1 MKFLKQLDKRLILLI
16 SLMVIPVNCLAIVF
30 SSISIREAQRRVRTS
45 FEKDFE
51 IYMER
56 NSASYERIEEWYRNY
71 ILKYQNSLLDPYY
84 YSAVHSINMTN
95 EISSVWN
102 LYGAQGFFYVREN
115 VGEGNLF
122 FKTSKS
128 LYEEKHK
135 ESLRRELEVFLAEKK
150 DKRESGWVLE
160 NIGNMPFCMIQ
171 YHYQNYDIGIAF
183 DLEKQ
188 LEEWF
193 STENAEFGTIVI
205 SSGEKEAVLE
215 KNGFCSW
222 REKAQEKIQQKTDGQ
237 SKVECYLVKDKGDI
251 LISLTDIKIA
261 DIVPKTYRILQLVA
275 YLSLAMIWVLWIVIR
290 RQAVEPLKALE
301 KGMKELDQGDWYYRI
316 EKEGKTEEFAYMYRS
331 FNQMADSILLARKRE
346 AELYQVKLNNLKLQV
361 NPHVLLNSLTTIYS
375 MAQTKKY
382 EGIQKFVMN
391 LVEYFRYCLRE
402 NNDLVPLLSEIRFI
416 ENYMEIQKVRYP
428 NELSFSYQIEEG
440 CEKEMLPPFMIQ
452 NFVENA
458 VKYGR
463 IADAT
468 IEVLVNVRRD
478 AGKLLISVCDTGK
491 GIPPEIMECLNSG
504 EVYQDHNG
512 QKHIGVWNCRKRLEY
527 FYGSKAG
534 LKMMSTLNQGTQ
546 VWIEL
551 PCENS
556 NERVLR
562 K

>member
-16 SLMVIPVNCLAIVF
+16 SLMVIPVNCLAIIF
-30 SSISIREAQRRVRTS
+30 SSISIREAQKRLRTS

-71 ILKYQNSLLDPYY
+71 ILKYQNSLMDPNY
-84 YSAVHSINMTN
+84 YSAVQSINMTN
-95 EISSVWN
+95 EISNVWN
-102 LYGAQGFFYVREN
+102 LYGALGFFYIREN

-122 FKTSKS
+122 FKISKN

-135 ESLRRELEVFLAEKK
+135 EALRQELEIFLEEKK

-160 NIGNMPFCMIQ
+160 NIGNTPFCMIQ

-193 STENAEFGTIVI
+193 STENAEYGTVVI
-205 SSGEKEAVLE
+205 TSEEKEAVLE
-215 KNGFCSW
+215 KNSFCNW
-222 REKAQEKIQQKTDGQ
+222 REKNQEKIQQKTDGQ
-237 SKVECYLVKDKGDI
+237 SKAGHYLVKDKRNI
-251 LISLTDIKIA
+251 LISLTDVKIEG
-261 DIVPKTYRILQLVA
+261 IVPKTYRILQFVA

-290 RQAVEPLKALE
+290 KQAVEPLKALE

-331 FNQMADSILLARKRE
+331 FNQMADSILLARTKE

-402 NNDLVPLLSEIRFI
+402 NNEMVPLSSEIRFI

-428 NELSFSYQIEEG
+428 GELSFSYQVEES
-440 CEKEMLPPFMIQ
+440 CEEAEIPAFLIQ

-491 GIPPEIMECLNSG
+491 GIAPEIMECLNKG
-504 EVYQDHNG
+504 EIYQDNNG

-527 FYGSKAG
+527 FYDGCAS
-534 LKMMSTLNQGTQ
+534 LKMTSTVKQGTQ

-551 PCENS
+551 PCDS
-556 NERVLR
+556 
-562 K
+562 KITKKH